1 MSQRSSH
8 RSDPAPDVYAHSA
21 NSAGEWHGL
30 TEHLQAVAK
39 QSAEFAG
46 VFCAREHGYWLGLW
60 HDLGKFSPEFQRYL
74 RGRGGSVDHK
84 RAGARLALQR
94 LKAAALAI
102 QGHHGGMDAWRKFAD
117 WLNDPG
123 RAHAAREDAARRRAR
138 QAVPALEPT
147 TDIHLPAEAAASTL
161 ASEFLLRLL
170 FSALV
175 DADHLDT
182 EAHFEPGRAAGR
194 RLDTDI
200 PALWERFEAKHGE
213 LGVKAAGTA
222 VNQVRSDIYAAC
234 LQAAQG
240 PRGFYRLTAPTGA
253 GKTLSAMAFA
263 LRHALR
269 HDLRR
274 VIVATP
280 LISITEQTAQ
290 AYRDAFAPLDNTVLE
305 HHSGASA
312 RNADQEPDE
321 YIAGADAERARLAAE
336 NWDAPVIVTTAVQ
349 LFESV
354 FANTP
359 QRCRKVHRLAGSVL
373 ILDEAQALPT
383 YVLEPILDAL
393 RSLTTVGR
401 ASVVLSTATQP
412 TFESIPAFR
421 ELRPRQ
427 IVPEPRRHFET
438 LRRVTYDWRVDD
450 PWTWAQVAD
459 EMRSQD
465 QALVIVNTR
474 TDAMDLL
481 DALDDPDALH
491 LSTRLCGAHRLDVIE
506 KVKARLAGGR
516 PCQLVATQVVE
527 AGVDLDF
534 PLVLRALGPLD
545 SIIQAAGRCNREGL
559 LDGHGRVVVFQP
571 EKRRLPSGPYTTA
584 TDITLAHIKG
594 ESDPNDPG
602 RTAGAF
608 FQRLF
613 DTVAIDRAGIQKL
626 RKSFDFPAV
635 AREFRMIDR
644 GGEVVAITSYGTEA
658 EQDRVVGRLDEL
670 RRGYGNPRELR
681 RQLQPYLVTLYPY
694 EAQRYRAHGFLPA
707 ASDLAIPG
715 WDQYDRVRGLIEPDK
730 ERAILIA

>member
-1 MSQRSSH
+1 MSQWSSRRSHSA
-8 RSDPAPDVYAHSA
+8 SGVYAHSA
-21 NSAGEWHGL
+21 NDAGEWHDL

-46 VFCAREHGYWLGLW
+46 VFGAREHGYWLGLW

-84 RAGARLALQR
+84 RAGAQLALQR

-102 QGHHGGMDAWRKFAD
+102 QGHHGGMDAWRNFTN
-117 WLNDPG
+117 WLNDPD
-123 RAHAAREDAARRRAR
+123 RADPDCESEARRCAREELGT
-138 QAVPALEPT
+138 LEPSASVS
-147 TDIHLPAEAAASTL
+147 LPAAAAQSAL
-161 ASEFLLRLL
+161 ASELFLRLL
-170 FSALV
+170 FSSLV

-182 EAHFEPGRAAGR
+182 EAHFEPAQAER
-194 RLDTDI
+194 RGFDVGI
-200 PALWERFEAKHGE
+200 PALWERFEARHGE
-213 LGVKAAGTA
+213 LDAQAANTSVNA
-222 VNQVRSDIYAAC
+222 VRRDIYAAC
-234 LQAAQG
+234 LAAAAG

-253 GKTLSAMAFA
+253 GKTLAAMAFG

-269 HDLRR
+269 HGLRR

-280 LISITEQTAQ
+280 FISITEQTTQ
-290 AYRDAFAPLDNTVLE
+290 TYRDAFGDLGHAVLE
-305 HHSGASA
+305 HHSGAHG
-312 RNADQEPDE
+312 RDPDE
-321 YIAGADAERARLAAE
+321 FDPGVERARLAAE

-349 LFESV
+349 LFESL
-354 FANTP
+354 FANRP
-359 QRCRKVHRLAGSVL
+359 SRCRKVHRLAGSVL

-383 YVLEPILDAL
+383 HLLEPILDAL

-401 ASVVLSTATQP
+401 ASVILSTATQP
-412 TFESIPAFR
+412 AFESIPAFS
-421 ELRPRQ
+421 ELRPRE
-427 IVPEPRRHFET
+427 IVPEPRRHFEV

-506 KVKARLAGGR
+506 KVKARLASGR
-516 PCQLVATQVVE
+516 SCRLVATQVVE

-571 EKRRLPSGPYTTA
+571 EKRRLPGGPYTTA
-584 TDITLAHIKG
+584 TDLTRAHI
-594 ESDPNDPG
+594 SDEGFDQNDPG
-602 RTAGAF
+602 RTAGAYL
-608 FQRLF
+608 RLLF
-613 DTVAIDRAGIQKL
+613 DTIATDRAGIQEL
-626 RKSFDFPAV
+626 RKGFDFPAV

-644 GGEVVAITSYGTEA
+644 GGEVVAITSYRMEA
-658 EQDRVVGRLDEL
+658 EQNHVIGWLDEL
-670 RRGYGNPRELR
+670 NRGYGNPRELR
-681 RQLQPYLVTLYPY
+681 RHLQPYLVTLYPY
-694 EAQRYRAHGFLPA
+694 EAQRYRAQGFLPEASA
-707 ASDLAIPG
+707 AAIPAWG
-715 WDQYDRVRGLIEPDK
+715 GSYDCVRGLVAADGEPEDY
-730 ERAILIA
+730 IA